1 MNLDMYQKNTNN
13 DIYYTQLKFYF
24 YFSNTFHSFSREEI
38 FDSSQVQKHIF
49 FENHFKRKMSKKT
62 YVRMIHWR
70 VERLAFGSNICI
82 NHSIPNLV
90 IMRLMKKKLGFKG
103 GFELIQITTIPKLN

>member
-1 MNLDMYQKNTNN
+1 MNLDRYQKNTNN

-38 FDSSQVQKHIF
+38 FDSSQIQKHIF
-49 FENHFKRKMSKKT
+49 FKYHFKRRMLKKT

-70 VERLAFGSNICI
+70 VERLAFRSNICI
-82 NHSIPNLV
+82 NRSIPNGLISSIFTTHSNLV
-90 IMRLMKKKLGFKG
+90 TMRSMKKRLGLR
-103 GFELIQITTIPKLN
+103 GF